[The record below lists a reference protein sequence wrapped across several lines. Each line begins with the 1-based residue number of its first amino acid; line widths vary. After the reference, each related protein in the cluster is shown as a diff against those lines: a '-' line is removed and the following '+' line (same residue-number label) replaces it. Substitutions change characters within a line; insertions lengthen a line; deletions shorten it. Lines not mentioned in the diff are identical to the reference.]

1 MTTTN
6 ILAWTFLVV
15 CCLAIAGII
24 GYWLRDAWRAL
35 DTRLTK
41 RTHSLFAEDPITQA
55 IRHADADQEAAR
67 TAALRERAYWYGSA
81 PPPSRAHHHRKAP
94 VVTPVVTTNG
104 GRRIHAGNVIQLR
117 QAGGQDTQAQP

>member
-6 ILAWTFLVV
+6 ILDWTFFVL
-15 CCLAIAGII
+15 CCLALGGLI
-24 GYWLRDAWRAL
+24 GYWIRDARRAL
-35 DTRLTK
+35 DTWLTK

-55 IRHADADQEAAR
+55 IRHADADQESAR

-81 PPPSRAHHHRKAP
+81 PPPPPA
-94 VVTPVVTTNG
+94 PVVTTNG
-104 GRRIHAGNVIQLR
+104 GRRIHAGNVIPLR